1 VVGVFIGL
9 QVSNWNDLR
18 QQKTNVENYVERVQE
33 ELLINQG
40 DITQKIAYFTKARLS
55 ALDALITLNK
65 EPETLGIAF
74 LVDVYQASQILPREM
89 GRDTYDEI
97 LAVGAA
103 NGITDIRVRNR
114 LASYYRSIRPQTTN
128 FTSISPYREIIREN
142 MPYAAQAAIRASC
155 DDIWSTE
162 SNGEAVVSLPESCE
176 PVITTDDI
184 DVAVNAI
191 YELNIR
197 SALVR
202 RISDLDLKLTAA
214 RIFIERTTMMDA
226 YLEDLPKR
234 G

>member
-1 VVGVFIGL
+1 VVGVFIAL

-18 QQKTNVENYVERVQE
+18 QQKTNVENYVERIQE

-40 DITQKIAYFTKARLS
+40 DITQRIACFTKARSS
-55 ALDALITLNK
+55 ALDALIALNQA
-65 EPETLGIAF
+65 PETLGIVF
-74 LVDVYQASQILPREM
+74 LVDVYQSSQILTREM

-103 NGITDIRVRNR
+103 NAITDIRVRNR
-114 LASYYRSIRPQTTN
+114 LANYSRSIKALITN
-128 FTSISPYREIIREN
+128 FTSITPFSEIIREN

-155 DDIWSTE
+155 DDITSTE
-162 SNGEAVVSLPESCE
+162 SNGEAVISLPESCQ

-191 YELNIR
+191 FGLNIR

-202 RISDLDLKLTAA
+202 RISGLDLKLTTA
-214 RIFIERTTMMDA
+214 RIFIERTTVMEA